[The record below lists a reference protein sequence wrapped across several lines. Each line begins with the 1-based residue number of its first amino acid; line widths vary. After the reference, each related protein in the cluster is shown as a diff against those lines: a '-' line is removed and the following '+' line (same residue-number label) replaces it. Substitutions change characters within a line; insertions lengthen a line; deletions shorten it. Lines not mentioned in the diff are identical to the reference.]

1 MDNGRITALVLL
13 DLSSAFDTVNHNI
26 LLNTL
31 TSLGIKGQAYKWFKS
46 YLSDHHQIVCID
58 GHKSDSSCVTRGV
71 PQGSVGGP
79 TLFSL
84 YLIGL
89 KHVLENHCVNYRCY
103 ADDIQLYISFEP
115 TQIDAVNAIQKLEAC
130 IMDVQNWMSLH
141 SLKLNNAKS
150 EFIMF
155 GSKAQLYKVNITSMT
170 MGNTEIPLSSSC
182 RNLGVMLDS
191 NMTMSV
197 QISNVCKS
205 VRYQLRNL
213 GFIRKYLTCSSTQK
227 IVHALI
233 SSRLDFGNA
242 LLYLL
247 PQSQLTKLQK
257 LQNTAAR
264 IVTLTKKFSHI
275 TPVLQTLHWLPIVQ
289 RIKFKILLFTFHC
302 IHGSAPSYN
311 TSLIQPYN
319 PTRPLRSS
327 QSGLLSI
334 PSSKKSWGDR
344 AFAHA
349 GPSLWNELPPQI
361 RNITSLES
369 FKTSL
374 KTHLFQVAFNDMS

>member
-141 SLKLNNAKS
+141 SLKLYMQN
-150 EFIMF
+150 
-155 GSKAQLYKVNITSMT
+155 
-170 MGNTEIPLSSSC
+170 
-182 RNLGVMLDS
+182 
-191 NMTMSV
+191 
-197 QISNVCKS
+197 
-205 VRYQLRNL
+205 
-213 GFIRKYLTCSSTQK
+213 
-227 IVHALI
+227 
-233 SSRLDFGNA
+233 
-242 LLYLL
+242 
-247 PQSQLTKLQK
+247 QSL
-257 LQNTAAR
+257 
-264 IVTLTKKFSHI
+264 
-275 TPVLQTLHWLPIVQ
+275 
-289 RIKFKILLFTFHC
+289 
-302 IHGSAPSYN
+302 
-311 TSLIQPYN
+311 
-319 PTRPLRSS
+319 
-327 QSGLLSI
+327 
-334 PSSKKSWGDR
+334 
-344 AFAHA
+344 
-349 GPSLWNELPPQI
+349 
-361 RNITSLES
+361 
-369 FKTSL
+369 
-374 KTHLFQVAFNDMS
+374 